1 MGKNSSRSQG
11 LSYLQVLRE
20 KDELIQG
27 LRQELRRSMQM
38 LEELQRQCDLQQQ
51 QVDESALL
59 LAGKVSDLEY
69 KEQQIQVLLQERDQD
84 ANMNARF
91 SSESSEKKNMLNDPL
106 IESLRAQL
114 ASKEQRMEQVSKK
127 FTKLLNDQRKYM
139 VQMQKLRQNLN
150 SSQ

>member
-91 SSESSEKKNMLNDPL
+91 SSESSEKKNMLNDPF

-114 ASKEQRMEQVSKK
+114 ASKE
-127 FTKLLNDQRKYM
+127 
-139 VQMQKLRQNLN
+139 
-150 SSQ
+150 